1 MKVLC
6 FASYVLKPFLN
17 VFFFFKFH
25 VILLICWLFIL
36 LHSSYLL
43 CAEKLY
49 D

>member
-17 VFFFFKFH
+17 VFFFYFMSFY
-25 VILLICWLFIL
+25 LFFGSLFCFIVVTVFAL
-36 LHSSYLL
+36 KSSMI
-43 CAEKLY
+43 